1 MLNSGIFL
9 LFAVMLILNAHF
21 EKKTGKIE
29 EITGK
34 IEEITAKKVI
44 IEFKREKIAENDKK
58 PFKNYTFQNE
68 EKNISNL
75 FSLHNEGM
83 VERGHLIAKS
93 NRIETKNK
101 KNPEPKKIILYSI
114 FGVVFLALG
123 AMYKLGIMFK
133 MQTL

>member
-29 EITGK
+29 EIAGK
-34 IEEITAKKVI
+34 IEGIPARKVPVDVKMKKIV
-44 IEFKREKIAENDKK
+44 ENNKK
-58 PFKNYTFQNE
+58 LFKNSTFQNE
-68 EKNISNL
+68 EKNISDL
-75 FSLHNEGM
+75 FSLHNERM
-83 VERGHLIAKS
+83 VERAHLIAKS
-93 NRIETKNK
+93 NRIETINK
-101 KNPEPKKIILYSI
+101 KHPEPKKIILYSI